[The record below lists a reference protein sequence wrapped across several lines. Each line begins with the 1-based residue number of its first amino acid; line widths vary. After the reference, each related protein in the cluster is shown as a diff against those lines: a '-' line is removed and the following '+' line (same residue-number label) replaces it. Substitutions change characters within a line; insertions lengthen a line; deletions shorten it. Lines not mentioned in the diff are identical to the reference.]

1 MKYCGRGLG
10 EKKGSTKEESEEVV
24 LWLGKRPF

>member
-24 LWLGKRPF
+24 LWGRKGG